1 VTSIEC
7 AHDYFVAELAGR
19 LGLPLDPAAAIPE
32 TVDKRFQVN
41 DLKEVSM
48 QRKLASGISTVAN
61 PLFIVCG
68 LLVAGS
74 SASAGEQVPFSGSLH
89 AQETIVSQGAGFF
102 VADGS
107 GEGIGTLLGRFT
119 LTWEFTVNLADG
131 TGSGPVRY
139 TAANG
144 DQIFMTAVGSSEPTA
159 TPGVF
164 HITEIQ
170 IITGGTGRFAGA
182 KGSFTVDRLTDLN
195 TGFTSGSFHG
205 TITSPGST
213 H

>member
-1 VTSIEC
+1 
-7 AHDYFVAELAGR
+7 
-19 LGLPLDPAAAIPE
+19 
-32 TVDKRFQVN
+32 
-41 DLKEVSM
+41 M

-61 PLFIVCG
+61 PLLIVCG

-74 SASAGEQVPFSGSLH
+74 SAWAGEQVPFSGSLQAH
-89 AQETIVSQGAGFF
+89 EAVVSQGPGTF
-102 VADGS
+102 VTDGS
-107 GEGIGTLLGRFT
+107 GGGIATHLGRFT
-119 LTWEFTVNLADG
+119 LTWEFTVILADG

-139 TAANG
+139 IAANG
-144 DQIFMTAVGSSEPTA
+144 DQVFMTAVGQSEPTG

-164 HITEIQ
+164 RITEIQ

-182 KGSFTVDRLTDLN
+182 KGSFTVERLVDLT

-205 TITSPGST
+205 TITSPGSA